1 MTLHLGTNGEKGA
14 IVTRQFKAP
23 PAFVFRAHT
32 DPALIRRWM
41 AGPEGWTMPV
51 CHSDAR
57 PGGSFGFEWSDGK
70 DVSFHATGAYIEVTP
85 RRIVHVERMFL
96 PDPSPGYH
104 VEARLAPSP
113 RAPR

>member
-1 MTLHLGTNGEKGA
+1 MTLHLGTNGDSGA
-14 IVTRQFKAP
+14 IVARQFKAP
-23 PAFVFRAHT
+23 PAFVFLAHT

-70 DVSFHATGAYIEVTP
+70 DTSFHATGAYIEVTP
-85 RRIVHVERMFL
+85 RRIVHIERMFL
-96 PDPSPGYH
+96 PDPSPTPMSRPG
-104 VEARLAPSP
+104 LTPSA